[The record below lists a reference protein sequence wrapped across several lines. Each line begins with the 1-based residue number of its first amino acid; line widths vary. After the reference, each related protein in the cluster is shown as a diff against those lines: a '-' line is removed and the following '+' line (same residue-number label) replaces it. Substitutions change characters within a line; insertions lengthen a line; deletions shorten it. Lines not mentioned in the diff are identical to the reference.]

1 MKCHSFSEDP
11 SQISQP
17 FIVYNVPLPSKF
29 AFSHYFKSNHS
40 LARRPPFDCDLIM
53 SPQNRRCF
61 TLYLQNI
68 ILHITINSS
77 AAAGPYT
84 LVLTAQPLWP
94 DCCELGDVR
103 RLLLQ
108 ESRLYTLSTQY
119 LHTIY
124 TLFTHY
130 LQNIHTPSK
139 QYLTDC
145 CGTAAES
152 RDSLQ
157 YNIQRLWTPATH
169 VSCFPKFM

>member
-1 MKCHSFSEDP
+1 MYVTTESPVLYFRLYIYRTLFST
-11 SQISQP
+11 
-17 FIVYNVPLPSKF
+17 
-29 AFSHYFKSNHS
+29 S
-40 LARRPPFDCDLIM
+40 LLTGVRPPA
-53 SPQNRRCF
+53 SP
-61 TLYLQNI
+61 
-68 ILHITINSS
+68 
-77 AAAGPYT
+77 A
-84 LVLTAQPLWP
+84 LVLPAQPLWP